1 MILEAV
7 NLNLEVLSLNLEV
20 VSLILKAVNLNLE
33 VVSLNLETGHV
44 TKVLAGV
51 VSGVEH
57 ICRIVHCP
65 GFVIW
70 HKLLKCDL
78 YIHNCGIW

>member
-7 NLNLEVLSLNLEV
+7 NLNLEVVSLNLE
-20 VSLILKAVNLNLE
+20 AVNLNLE

-51 VSGVEH
+51 VTGV
-57 ICRIVHCP
+57 
-65 GFVIW
+65 GTY
-70 HKLLKCDL
+70 L
-78 YIHNCGIW
+78 

>member
-1 MILEAV
+1 MILE
-7 NLNLEVLSLNLEV
+7 
-20 VSLILKAVNLNLE
+20 AVNLNLE

>member
-7 NLNLEVLSLNLEV
+7 NLNLEVVSLNLE
-20 VSLILKAVNLNLE
+20 AVNLNLE

-51 VSGVEH
+51 VTGVEH

-70 HKLLKCDL
+70 HKLLICDL